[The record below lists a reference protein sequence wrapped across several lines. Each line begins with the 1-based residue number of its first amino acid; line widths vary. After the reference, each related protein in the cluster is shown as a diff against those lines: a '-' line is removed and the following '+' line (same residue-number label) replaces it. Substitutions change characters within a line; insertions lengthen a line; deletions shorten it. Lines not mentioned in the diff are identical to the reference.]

1 MSTEQQIRERK
12 WCWTGHTQCNPQG
25 AIERHAL
32 DWIPQGTKKRVSKE
46 NLEKDMRMG
55 TAEGWRKAK
64 ALVLNKTKCKSFKA
78 YVPHKRNKRSE

>member
-25 AIERHAL
+25 GIERHAL

-46 NLEKDMRMG
+46 NLEKDKRMG

-64 ALVLNKTKCKSFKA
+64 ALVLDRTKWKGFKA
-78 YVPHKRNKRSE
+78 LCSTQKEQKE